1 MLGERDTNEAYI
13 TLLDEL
19 EEAIL
24 IWQKK
29 QKEVRKDKRFS
40 AKKFLAKKLGY
51 KDENVIYRFLDPYDM
66 SKAKMGIED
75 VQIIS
80 ETINDFNPLKNF
92 IESLETES
100 KG

>member
-1 MLGERDTNEAYI
+1 
-13 TLLDEL
+13 
-19 EEAIL
+19 
-24 IWQKK
+24 
-29 QKEVRKDKRFS
+29 
-40 AKKFLAKKLGY
+40 
-51 KDENVIYRFLDPYDM
+51 M